1 MERKGEFVMS
11 VETMISFL
19 NTCSPGT
26 VGISGGSTMCSC
38 VKGSKDFQSNHCEAW
53 RMAGD
58 TGTIEDESGD
68 LHSFV
73 SGMGKGGTV
82 FISV

>member
-1 MERKGEFVMS
+1 
-11 VETMISFL
+11 
-19 NTCSPGT
+19 
-26 VGISGGSTMCSC
+26 MCSC